1 MERELY
7 LVMSFK
13 NVEGKTATITLKHIR
28 EDVTEEEVQN
38 AMEKILTSNI
48 FLSTGGALV
57 SKVRG
62 QIVEKTTEVFEM
74 A

>member
-13 NVEGKTATITLKHIR
+13 NEEGKTATITLKHIR

>member
-1 MERELY
+1 MEKELY

-13 NVEGKTATITLKHIR
+13 NAEGKTATITLKHIR

>member
-7 LVMSFK
+7 LAMSFK
-13 NVEGKTATITLKHIR
+13 NAEGNTTTITLKHIR

-38 AMEKILTSNI
+38 VMEKILTSNI
-48 FLSTGGALV
+48 FLSTGGELV
-57 SKVRG
+57 SKLRG

>member
-7 LVMSFK
+7 LAMSFK
-13 NVEGKTATITLKHIR
+13 NAEGNTTTITLKHIR

-38 AMEKILTSNI
+38 VMEKILTSNI
-48 FLSTGGALV
+48 FLSTGGELV

>member
-1 MERELY
+1 MDRELY

-13 NVEGKTATITLKHIR
+13 NLEGKVTNITLKNVK
-28 EDVTEEEVQN
+28 EPLTQEEVQG
-38 AMEKILTSNI
+38 AMDIILSSNI
-48 FLSTGGALV
+48 FETTGGALV

-62 QIVEKTTEVFEM
+62 EVVEKVTEVFEM

>member
-1 MERELY
+1 MEKELY

-13 NVEGKTATITLKHIR
+13 NAEGKTATITLKHIR

-38 AMEKILTSNI
+38 AMEKILASNI
-48 FLSTGGALV
+48 FLSTGGPLV

>member
-48 FLSTGGALV
+48 FLSTGGTLV

>member
-7 LVMSFK
+7 LAMSFK
-13 NVEGKTATITLKHIR
+13 NAEGNTATITLKHIR

-38 AMEKILTSNI
+38 VMEKILTSNI
-48 FLSTGGALV
+48 FLSTGGELV